1 MIWVIMCCLKC
12 LMYRTEQNR
21 TVLLDVYTYVKNVG
35 AVKSHNNNAEIYVCM
50 AICTHV
56 LKK

>member
-1 MIWVIMCCLKC
+1 MCCLKC